1 MSIIGAHKRILNLLI
16 VQMMWI
22 ISGNVLIAET
32 RDPIILHHADVLSG
46 SESPTGPIRQCRGN
60 VYLSQGN
67 VSVKCDYALW
77 NINSNSV
84 EMTGNVII
92 QQGTMTLSMPSGSY
106 DGGSKLARGRGGV
119 KVIDR
124 GRTVKALYGDYS
136 TESYL
141 ARFFGNVSVEDDSTL
156 IHADSA
162 HYERASRRSLA
173 FGKVVVLSKNNPAI
187 IEGVFAESIPNE
199 EMTRITGRPVLFL
212 IDSTK
217 KTDTIRIER
226 KQETGKNSK
235 KNIQTQDSI
244 SIKQSFAYDTMTV
257 IADTLET
264 SSSRGNMYVAKQNVE
279 IIRSGMAGI
288 CTSAS
293 FKPDNDTLRL
303 EGKPIMWFDSTMMTA
318 DSMYILMKKRSLVKI
333 DATGSA
339 FTLTKDDTLRPQ
351 RAQQLSGKHIAINVK
366 QDTIF
371 NIVSEVQA
379 KSLYFLLSEKGIP
392 EGAAKNS
399 CDTIVVRFEAGEP
412 ESIIWIGGVQGEVY
426 PEHEIEGREMSFDL
440 PGRPE
445 ERKRP
450 IKRSRQYLHH

>member
-1 MSIIGAHKRILNLLI
+1 MSRIGAHKRILKLLI
-16 VQMMWI
+16 VQVMLI
-22 ISGNVLIAET
+22 ISGNVLMAET

-77 NINSNSV
+77 NINSNSI

-124 GRTVKALYGDYS
+124 GRTVKALSGDYS

-156 IHADSA
+156 IYADSA
-162 HYERASRRSLA
+162 HYERSTRRSLA

-187 IEGVFAESIPNE
+187 IEGMFAESIPNE
-199 EMTRITGRPVLFL
+199 ELTRITGRPILFL

-217 KTDTIRIER
+217 NTDTIRIER
-226 KQETGKNSK
+226 KQESGKKSK
-235 KNIQTQDSI
+235 KNVQTQDSI

-288 CTSAS
+288 CASAL

-303 EGKPIMWFDSTMMTA
+303 EGKPMIWFDSTMMTA

-333 DATGSA
+333 DALGSA

-399 CDTIVVRFEAGEP
+399 CDTIVVRFEAGAP

-426 PEHEIEGREMSFDL
+426 PEHEIEGKEVSFDL

>member
-1 MSIIGAHKRILNLLI
+1 MSRIGAHKRILNLLI

-22 ISGNVLIAET
+22 ISGIAIMAET

-60 VYLSQGN
+60 VHLSQGN

-92 QQGTMTLSMPSGSY
+92 QQGTMILSMPSGSY

-119 KVIDR
+119 KVLDR

-162 HYERASRRSLA
+162 HYERSTRRSLA
-173 FGKVVVLSKNNPAI
+173 FGRVVVLSKNNPAI
-187 IEGVFAESIPNE
+187 IEGMFAESIPNDG
-199 EMTRITGRPVLFL
+199 MIRITGRPILFL

-226 KQETGKNSK
+226 KQESGKRTK
-235 KNIQTQDSI
+235 KNVQTQDSI

-279 IIRSGMAGI
+279 IIRSEMAGI
-288 CTSAS
+288 CASAS

-303 EGKPIMWFDSTMMTA
+303 EGKPMMWFDSTMMTA

-333 DATGSA
+333 DASGTA

>member
-1 MSIIGAHKRILNLLI
+1 MSRIGAHKRTLNHLI
-16 VQMMWI
+16 VQIMWI
-22 ISGNVLIAET
+22 ISVIVAMAET
-32 RDPIILHHADVLSG
+32 REPIILHHADVLSG

-60 VYLSQGN
+60 VHLSQGN

-77 NINSNSV
+77 NINSNSI
-84 EMTGNVII
+84 EMSGNVII

-106 DGGSKLARGRGGV
+106 DGGSKLAKGRGGV

-136 TESYL
+136 TKSYL

-156 IHADSA
+156 IYADSA
-162 HYERASRRSLA
+162 HYERSTRRSLA
-173 FGKVVVLSKNNPAI
+173 FGRVVVLSKNNPAI
-187 IEGVFAESIPNE
+187 IEGIFAESIPNE
-199 EMTRITGRPVLFL
+199 EMTRITGRPILFL

-217 KTDTIRIER
+217 NNDTILIER
-226 KQETGKNSK
+226 KQESEKKSK
-235 KNIQTQDSI
+235 KKVQTQDSLF
-244 SIKQSFAYDTMTV
+244 IKQSFAYDTMTV
-257 IADTLET
+257 TADTLET

-279 IIRSGMAGI
+279 IIRSGMSGI
-288 CTSAS
+288 CTSAL

-303 EGKPIMWFDSTMMTA
+303 EGKPMIWFDSTMMTA
-318 DSMYILMKKRSLVKI
+318 DSMYILLKKRSLIKI
-333 DATGSA
+333 DASGSA

-351 RAQQLSGKHIAINVK
+351 RAQQLSGKHITINVK

-379 KSLYFLLSEKGIP
+379 KSLYFLLSEQGIP

-426 PEHEIEGREMSFDL
+426 PEHVIESREVSFDL

-445 ERKRP
+445 ERKKP
-450 IKRSRQYLHH
+450 IRRTRQFPHH